1 VRHFLR
7 FSILRPDTFGRT
19 QEIGISSAFI
29 YSEQK
34 DAQILQ
40 DSACGIYRV
49 VFTCVEMLEGP
60 SFTKVL
66 HSEMFQRHLLA
77 IYIDECHLVHE
88 ASSWRTAYMC
98 LLLLQTLVGHDIPL
112 ITISAT
118 MPSMYRESLHQ
129 YAGVNTIM

>member
-1 VRHFLR
+1 M
-7 FSILRPDTFGRT
+7 FGRT
-19 QEIGISSAFI
+19 RDIGISSVFI

-40 DSACGIYRV
+40 DTARGIYRV

-66 HSEMFQRHLLA
+66 HSEMFQCHLLA

-88 ASSWRTAYMC
+88 ASSWRTAYMR
-98 LLLLQTLVGHDIPL
+98 LLSLQTLVGH
-112 ITISAT
+112 
-118 MPSMYRESLHQ
+118 Q
-129 YAGVNTIM
+129 